1 VRIALTTD
9 LLPVRAARHA
19 PANYGRRMQ
28 DRELV
33 AAITAGD
40 ADGLGEAYDRY
51 ALPLYTYCR
60 FMLPDPDPMGS
71 SAEAVQDTF
80 IIAAAKVPGLTDPD
94 RLRSWLHAVAR
105 NECLRRR
112 GPQDSESAAPATPPA
127 GFPAPEGAMPPVV
140 LPDGL
145 RDKVMEA
152 CADNSPTGRAYR
164 TSVIHRAG
172 PFGRNGF
179 PRPAVPSG
187 PRWWHDIRRRP
198 RAAAAVA
205 AAAGAVVLGGI
216 VALLLLGSSHQT
228 PTAPVALGGGVPVLG
243 ASSAPAGGPSSPTHK
258 PGTKAGTT
266 ASPVPADGSTLSP
279 GAASAQATVSKLAPS
294 SPASSPASPSPSSSP
309 PSSSPP
315 PAPGKLTVT
324 PAEVKLTAAAGKVAR
339 GTFRLGAVGGPVTH
353 WVITVPAAVAS
364 KVTLSRYSGSLTAG
378 DWVLITVS
386 VQSKVAVD
394 TRLTV
399 SPGDLT
405 VTVVLKISA

>member
-1 VRIALTTD
+1 
-9 LLPVRAARHA
+9 
-19 PANYGRRMQ
+19 MQ

-40 ADGLGEAYDRY
+40 ADGLAEAYDRY

-80 IIAAAKVPGLTDPD
+80 IIAAAKLPGLSDPD

-112 GPQDSESAAPATPPA
+112 GPQYPESAAPATPPA
-127 GFPAPEGAMPPVV
+127 GFPGPEGAMPPVV
-140 LPDGL
+140 LPDQL
-145 RDKVMEA
+145 RDKVLAA
-152 CADNSPTGRAYR
+152 CAENSPTGRAYR

-179 PRPAVPSG
+179 PRPAVPPG

-216 VALLLLGSSHQT
+216 VALLMLGGSHRT
-228 PTAPVALGGGVPVLG
+228 PTAPVALGGGVPALG
-243 ASSAPAGGPSSPTHK
+243 ASSAPAGGPSSPAHK

-266 ASPVPADGSTLSP
+266 ASPVPADGSTVSP
-279 GAASAQATVSKLAPS
+279 AAASAQATVSKSAPS
-294 SPASSPASPSPSSSP
+294 SPTSPSPSASP
-309 PSSSPP
+309 SASSSSPP
-315 PAPGKLTVT
+315 AQGTLTVI
-324 PAEVKLTAAAGKVAR
+324 PAELKLTAAAGKVAR
-339 GTFRLGAVGGPVTH
+339 GTFRLGAVGGPVTR
-353 WVITVPAAVAS
+353 WVITVPAAVAG
-364 KVTLSRYSGSLTAG
+364 KVTLSRYSGSLTSG
-378 DWVLITVS
+378 DWVVITVS
-386 VQSKVAVD
+386 AQSKVAVD

-405 VTVVLKISA
+405 VTVVLSIKA

>member
-1 VRIALTTD
+1 
-9 LLPVRAARHA
+9 
-19 PANYGRRMQ
+19 MQ

-33 AAITAGD
+33 AAIAAGD
-40 ADGLGEAYDRY
+40 ADGLGEAYDSY

-80 IIAAAKVPGLTDPD
+80 IIAAAMLPGLSDPG
-94 RLRSWLHAVAR
+94 RLRSWLHAVIR

-112 GPQDSESAAPATPPA
+112 GPESAAPVTPPA
-127 GFPAPEGAMPPVV
+127 GFPAPEDAMPPVV
-140 LPDGL
+140 LPGEL
-145 RDKVMEA
+145 RDKVLAA

-216 VALLLLGSSHQT
+216 AAVAMLGGPHQAPTT
-228 PTAPVALGGGVPVLG
+228 PIALGGGVPALG
-243 ASSAPAGGPSSPTHK
+243 ASPAPAGGPSSPTHET
-258 PGTKAGTT
+258 GTKAGPT
-266 ASPVPADGSTLSP
+266 ASPAPGDGSTLSP
-279 GAASAQATVSKLAPS
+279 AAASAQATVSESAP
-294 SPASSPASPSPSSSP
+294 SSPASPSPSSSP
-309 PSSSPP
+309 P
-315 PAPGKLTVT
+315 PAQGTLTVT
-324 PAEVKLTAAAGKVAR
+324 PARLTLAAPAGKVAR
-339 GTFRLGAVGGPVTH
+339 GAFRLGAVDGPVTH
-353 WVITVPAAVAS
+353 WVITVPAAAAS
-364 KVTLSRYSGSLTAG
+364 KVTLSRYSGSLASG
-378 DWVLITVS
+378 DWVMITVS

-399 SPGDLT
+399 SPGDVT
-405 VTVVLKISA
+405 VTVMLKISA

>member
-1 VRIALTTD
+1 
-9 LLPVRAARHA
+9 
-19 PANYGRRMQ
+19 MQ

-60 FMLPDPDPMGS
+60 FMLPDLDPMGS

-80 IIAAAKVPGLTDPD
+80 IIAADKVPGLTDPD
-94 RLRSWLHAVAR
+94 RIRSWLHAVAR
-105 NECLRRR
+105 NECLRRL
-112 GPQDSESAAPATPPA
+112 GPRYPESAAPATPPA

-140 LPDGL
+140 LPDEL
-145 RDKVMEA
+145 RGKVLEA

-164 TSVIHRAG
+164 ASVIHRAG

-187 PRWWHDIRRRP
+187 PRWWNDIRRRP

-205 AAAGAVVLGGI
+205 VAAGAVVLGGI

-243 ASSAPAGGPSSPTHK
+243 ASSAPAGGPSSPTRK

-266 ASPVPADGSTLSP
+266 ASPVPEDGATLSP
-279 GAASAQATVSKLAPS
+279 GAASAQATVSKSAPS
-294 SPASSPASPSPSSSP
+294 SPASSPASPSPSPS

-315 PAPGKLTVT
+315 PAPGKLKVT
-324 PAEVKLTAAAGKVAR
+324 PASLALAAAPGKTAS
-339 GTFRLGAVGGPVTH
+339 GTIILTAVGGPVTN
-353 WVITVPAAVAS
+353 WSITVPAGVAT
-364 KVTLSRYSGSLTAG
+364 KVTLSRYSGSLGAG
-378 DWVLITVS
+378 GQVVIVVLVR
-386 VQSKVAVD
+386 SKVAVD
-394 TRLTV
+394 TYLTV
-399 SPGDLT
+399 NPGGLR
-405 VTVVLKISA
+405 VPVVLKISA